1 MIEFTA
7 TPGVMSVREERPVTP
22 ETLVGIHAVFGD
34 GKRVSAF
41 CYMDWETLGPSSF
54 FMTSWMGGYPP
65 IRPLTSYD
73 VTSRVLIRTIFKWR
87 WPWGDSHQ
95 KLG

>member
-7 TPGVMSVREERPVTP
+7 TPGVMSVRKELPVAP

-54 FMTSWMGGYPP
+54 LMTSWMGGYPP
-65 IRPLTSYD
+65 IPPLTSYY
-73 VTSRVLIRTIFKWR
+73 VTSRVLI
-87 WPWGDSHQ
+87 
-95 KLG
+95 